1 MRFCHGSTLFPS
13 SGRMTRLYARF
24 VVWLRW
30 PLALAVIG
38 GVAYAAIQLPTLE
51 SVKSGALGNLV
62 PPKSQAIR
70 AEQDA
75 YKRFGVPI
83 LSRTLIVQRDAA
95 GLSDAEQ
102 REIVDRAA
110 AAREDKR
117 DAVLGAAPFINR
129 KEVTA
134 AGREHDTTAITGL
147 FFSPNLDPFDQPDK
161 ARVWVQ
167 RTQPAHNAGITGSLP
182 AQVAQSDLVFERLP
196 IIEIA
201 TALLVA
207 LLVGLYFRSLVAP
220 VLTVGT
226 VAMAY
231 LLTDRML
238 AQLALHQ
245 DVSIPQE
252 VHPVIVVLLFGVVTD
267 YSIFYLSRARQ
278 LLRQGRTR
286 LEAAREATVGIT
298 GIITAAAVTVA
309 GASMALYAS
318 NLSFLKAFG
327 PGMAG
332 SVLLAWLVV
341 VIFIPVALGILGTKL
356 FWPNACKI
364 EAEAEEAQP
373 AAVRESSALVRFS
386 VRHPV
391 VVSAMCLLALG
402 AAVSGVGHMRL
413 GNPIIAS
420 LPGSSE
426 ERRAYE
432 AVSTAVGPGAVAPTV
447 VLVTSPGVERKL
459 KEVATFQNWLEEQ
472 PGVAHVIGPTQASFN
487 EPREL
492 ALKGDDARFV
502 VLFKDDPMGGKAVHD
517 FQELKADSGRGL
529 RDAGLPEAR
538 VVFAGDTA
546 VTAEMVDATTSN
558 LLKIG
563 AVVLALLFLI
573 LAVYLRAVV
582 APLYLLATSV
592 IALFA
597 ALGLTTYIFED
608 LLGNDGLSYFTVITA
623 GVLLVAL
630 GSDYNVFLVGDIW
643 KEAKR
648 RPSREAIT
656 IAASRTSKPITIAGL
671 VLALSFALLAI
682 VPVTSFREIAV
693 VMFLGLILD
702 AFVVRTLLVPALISL
717 FGSAGS
723 WPGGRLR
730 RRRDRSRL
738 VTATQLHSETPLN

>member
-1 MRFCHGSTLFPS
+1 
-13 SGRMTRLYARF
+13 MTRLYARI
-24 VVWLRW
+24 VIWLRW

-38 GVAYAAIQLPTLE
+38 AVANAAIQLPTLE
-51 SVKSGALGNLV
+51 SVGSGAIGNLV

-83 LSRTLIVQRDAA
+83 LSRTLIVQRDAS
-95 GLSDAEQ
+95 GLSEAEQ
-102 REIVDRAA
+102 RKIVDTAA
-110 AAREDKR
+110 AARDQKG

-129 KEVTA
+129 REVTP
-134 AGREHDTTAITGL
+134 AGKEHDTTAITGL
-147 FFSPNLDPFDQPDK
+147 FFSPNLDQLDQPEK
-161 ARVWVQ
+161 ARAWVA
-167 RTQPAHNAGITGSLP
+167 RTQPAHAAGITGSLP
-182 AQVAQSDLVFERLP
+182 AQVAQGDLVFERLP
-196 IIEIA
+196 IVEVA

-220 VLTVGT
+220 LLTVGT

-267 YSIFYLSRARQ
+267 YSIFYLSRARE
-278 LLRQGRTR
+278 LLRKGHTR
-286 LEAAREATVGIT
+286 LDAAREATSGIT

-332 SVLLAWLVV
+332 SVLLAWIVV
-341 VIFIPVALGILGTKL
+341 VLFIPAAVGILGTRL
-356 FWPNACKI
+356 FWPNACTV
-364 EAEAEEAQP
+364 EEQPTSVAPDAAERKGSP
-373 AAVRESSALVRFS
+373 LVRFS
-386 VRHPV
+386 VRHPAVMSVLCLV
-391 VVSAMCLLALG
+391 VLG
-402 AAVSGVGHMRL
+402 FAVSGIGHMRL

-420 LPGSSE
+420 LPTSSE
-426 ERRAYE
+426 ERRGYD
-432 AVSTAVGPGAVAPTV
+432 AVSTAIGPGAVAPTV
-447 VLVTSPGVERKL
+447 ALVTSPDIEFKPRQ
-459 KEVATFQNWLEEQ
+459 VASFQRWLSTQ
-472 PGVAHVIGPTQASFN
+472 PGVAHVIGPTQASFD
-487 EPREL
+487 EPRDL

-502 VLFKDDPMGGKAVHD
+502 VLFADDPMGGRAVQH
-517 FQELKADSGRGL
+517 FQTLRSDSPGAL
-529 RDAGLPEAR
+529 RQAGLPDAR
-538 VVFAGDTA
+538 IVFAGDTA

-563 AVVLALLFLI
+563 AVVLAMLFVI
-573 LAVYLRAVV
+573 LAIYLRAIV
-582 APLYLLATSV
+582 APLYLLASSV
-592 IALFA
+592 IALLA
-597 ALGLTTYIFED
+597 ALGLTTYVFED
-608 LLGNDGLSYFTVITA
+608 LLGNDGLSYFTLITA

-656 IAASRTSKPITIAGL
+656 VAASRTSKPITIAGL

-682 VPVTSFREIAV
+682 VPVTSFREIAF
-693 VMFLGLILD
+693 VMFVGLIVD

-717 FGSAGS
+717 FGSVGS
-723 WPGGRLR
+723 WPGGRLQ
-730 RRRDRSRL
+730 RRRDRSGLLAAARL
-738 VTATQLHSETPLN
+738 HHDTPLDVRERL